1 MSAFS
6 ADLAVILPELLLA
19 VMGMVLLLWGAF
31 RGNRDFGVITVAA
44 ALLMFAAAALAIVA
58 PTGNGFNSLFVND
71 AFARFSKVVIFAGS
85 GVATLMALTF
95 SADTFR
101 RFEMPVLM
109 VYAATGLSVMVSSQD
124 LMTVYLG
131 IELSSLSAYVL
142 AALRRDNLRASE
154 AGLKYFVLGALS
166 SGILLY
172 GMSLVYGYAGG
183 TSFEAVAA
191 GIAGEPSFGLIIG
204 LVFLMAG
211 LAFKISAAPFHM
223 WTPDVYQGAPTPVTA
238 FLATAS
244 KMGAFGLVIRVMLE
258 PFADIADSWRQIVI
272 LLAVVSMVWGSLAA
286 IWQSNIKRLMAYSS
300 IGHMGFALVGV
311 AAGSEAG
318 VAGCL
323 VYLATYVI
331 MNLGAFALILSMKRG
346 GEPVEAIS
354 DLAGLSRERLPMA
367 LALLV
372 IFFSMAGIPPLA
384 GFFGKFLVF
393 TAAVEAGFWWLAVI
407 GLLTSVIS
415 AFYYIRIIKV
425 AFFDDLPEEGTF
437 DDAGF
442 TLRAVYGLSALSV
455 LLFIVV
461 VSFVVGWANTAA
473 GVFA

>member
-244 KMGAFGLVIRVMLE
+244 KMGAFALVIRVMLE

-286 IWQSNIKRLMAYSS
+286 IWQTNIKRLMAYSS

-331 MNLGAFALILSMKRG
+331 MNLGAFALILSMRRG
-346 GEPVEAIS
+346 GEPVEGIS

>member
-1 MSAFS
+1 
-6 ADLAVILPELLLA
+6 
-19 VMGMVLLLWGAF
+19 
-31 RGNRDFGVITVAA
+31 
-44 ALLMFAAAALAIVA
+44 
-58 PTGNGFNSLFVND
+58 
-71 AFARFSKVVIFAGS
+71 
-85 GVATLMALTF
+85 
-95 SADTFR
+95 
-101 RFEMPVLM
+101 
-109 VYAATGLSVMVSSQD
+109 MVSSQD

-244 KMGAFGLVIRVMLE
+244 KMGAFALVIRVMME

-286 IWQSNIKRLMAYSS
+286 IWQTNIKRLMAYSS

-331 MNLGAFALILSMKRG
+331 MNLGAFALILSMKRS

>member
-95 SADTFR
+95 SAETFR

-109 VYAATGLSVMVSSQD
+109 VYAATGLSVMASSQD

-244 KMGAFGLVIRVMLE
+244 KMGAFALVIRVMLE

-442 TLRAVYGLSALSV
+442 TLRVVYGLSALSV

-473 GVFA
+473 SVFA